1 MDGCVTSGD
10 SCCGVQTTVAP
21 LGQAAVCTPLSVHD
35 TRASAG
41 QQVGLGLTLSRVQSF
56 SLGHP
61 SLGREMLFAQGSQVP
76 KIDTEG
82 AVPSQPQGLRGPCVF
97 PSRSDGGNAKVTR
110 PQGTAFRP
118 ILGPHAEE
126 MGTKPKQDTP

>member
-1 MDGCVTSGD
+1 MT
-10 SCCGVQTTVAP
+10 A
-21 LGQAAVCTPLSVHD
+21 AAVYKQQWLPWARLLCARPFSVHD

-82 AVPSQPQGLRGPCVF
+82 TVPSQPQGLRGPCVF

-110 PQGTAFRP
+110 PQGTALRP
-118 ILGPHAEE
+118 MLGPHAEE